1 MGYTG
6 RSLYWVNTKEGYVM
20 IKVISYAS
28 TDSISQ
34 ECNITPAQVLP
45 KVNDTNTLDFSSGI
59 TNLAETNI
67 YETTVLNVTSIASG
81 TVSAFNDGLFF
92 KNNNGTLTNFVFYNN
107 PYALNNIDKIRLTA
121 KSKFA

>member
-1 MGYTG
+1 M
-6 RSLYWVNTKEGYVM
+6 N
-20 IKVISYAS
+20 IVISYAS

-67 YETTVLNVTSIASG
+67 YETTVLDMTSVASG
-81 TVSAFNDGLFF
+81 AISAFDGGLFFF

-107 PYALNNIDKIRLTA
+107 PYALNNIDKIRLTS

>member
-1 MGYTG
+1 
-6 RSLYWVNTKEGYVM
+6 M
-20 IKVISYAS
+20 ITVISYAS

-45 KVNDTNTLDFSSGI
+45 KVNDSTTLDFSSGV

-67 YETTVLNVTSIASG
+67 YETTVLDMTSVDSG
-81 TVSAFNDGLFF
+81 AISAFDGGLFF

>member
-1 MGYTG
+1 MGHTG
-6 RSLYWVNTKEGYVM
+6 RSLYRFDTKEGYVM

-45 KVNDTNTLDFSSGI
+45 KVNDTNTLDFSSGV

-67 YETTVLNVTSIASG
+67 YETTVLDMTSVASG
-81 TVSAFNDGLFF
+81 AVSAFGGGLFF

-121 KSKFA
+121 KSKFS

>member
-1 MGYTG
+1 
-6 RSLYWVNTKEGYVM
+6 M
-20 IKVISYAS
+20 ITVISYAS

-45 KVNDTNTLDFSSGI
+45 KVNDPTTLDFSSGI

-67 YETTVLNVTSIASG
+67 YETTILDMTSVASG

-92 KNNNGTLTNFVFYNN
+92 KNNSGTLTNFVFYNN

-121 KSKFA
+121 KSKFS